1 MPPSFVMQSPISK
14 GHWYKSEDTSVSK
27 VVDFR
32 RLLCRSG
39 VSPDIE
45 GLTITGETPVPPF
58 RRPNGIG
65 AWLGGGKLQRSKG
78 MRYAW
83 QHTTLGDLDLSLH
96 AEELQEHLYAR
107 LSWKNL
113 RDYCPDTTEGSL

>member
-1 MPPSFVMQSPISK
+1 MPPSFVMQSPITK
-14 GHWYKSEDTSVSK
+14 RHWYKSEDTSVSK

-45 GLTITGETPVPPF
+45 GLTIAGVTPVPPS
-58 RRPNGIG
+58 RRPDGIE
-65 AWLGGGKLQRSKG
+65 ACLGGRKLQRSKG

-83 QHTTLGDLDLSLH
+83 QDTTLGDLDLPLH

-107 LSWKNL
+107 LSWKHL
-113 RDYCPDTTEGSL
+113 RDYCPNTTEGSL

>member
-1 MPPSFVMQSPISK
+1 MPPSFMMQSPISK
-14 GHWYKSEDTSVSK
+14 RHWYKSEDTSVSK

-45 GLTITGETPVPPF
+45 GLTIAGVTPVPPS

-65 AWLGGGKLQRSKG
+65 ACLGGRKLQRSKG

-83 QHTTLGDLDLSLH
+83 KDTTLGDLDLSLH
-96 AEELQEHLYAR
+96 AEELQEHLHAR
-107 LSWKNL
+107 LSWKHL
-113 RDYCPDTTEGSL
+113 RDYCPDTTERSL

>member
-14 GHWYKSEDTSVSK
+14 RHWYKSEDTSVSK

-45 GLTITGETPVPPF
+45 GLTIAGVTPVPPS

-65 AWLGGGKLQRSKG
+65 ACLGGRKLQRSKG

-83 QHTTLGDLDLSLH
+83 KDTTLGDLDLPLH

-107 LSWKNL
+107 LSWKHL
-113 RDYCPDTTEGSL
+113 CDYCLDTTEGSL